1 MLNETD
7 SSQEEEGV
15 QAQGAGGGSGTPL
28 GGSGYIHV
36 TPQEKEA
43 IDRVNVSFSLYKEY
57 RFYLFLEVVFFLM
70 LGINDKS
77 VGTNLWSKYSFS
89 WKSIGQISV

>member
-57 RFYLFLEVVFFLM
+57 RFYLFLEVFFF
-70 LGINDKS
+70 NAR
-77 VGTNLWSKYSFS
+77 Y
-89 WKSIGQISV
+89 